1 MNARTILILATV
13 TVGLGA
19 AAMWS
24 SRDKHSAD
32 PAAGYLF
39 PGLIEKVNEIVKV
52 EVENKDESYTL
63 QKDGDG
69 WGMTERSGYAVP
81 IEKVREITNQIA
93 YFEILEEKTSTPS
106 LYSKLSVEDVD
117 TPDAGSTRI
126 TLSRADGVLA
136 DVLIGKP
143 SAMSDPMAPGSLYVR
158 KVGDAQSY
166 EVKGKLNVSGTS
178 VSMLDTEIVKIER
191 ERVRRVVTNHPD
203 GERLE
208 LLKDERTDANLTVQ
222 GIPEGREVK
231 YPAVTDTVGSA
242 LAYLNFEDVK
252 KAGEVD
258 LDKPDA
264 VTTEYETWDGLRV
277 QVKTAK
283 HKEMDYLSLSVSFDP
298 GLRQEPA
305 TVEPPEDPENPTP
318 PPAEQP
324 LKPEDEVR
332 KEAEELQA
340 HLSQWVFKV
349 QGYRASNFKKRMSD
363 MLKDLPEEE
372 PPAVEPQ
379 PATEPQQPAEDPPAA
394 PTEEP
399 VEQPA
404 GNPAGGGQGGQ

>member
-1 MNARTILILATV
+1 MILATV

-32 PAAGYLF
+32 PASGYF
-39 PGLIEKVNEIVKV
+39 IPGLIEHANEVAKV
-52 EVENKDESYTL
+52 EVKNKDEAYTL
-63 QKDGDG
+63 AKNGDA
-69 WGMTERSGYAVP
+69 WGMLERSGYAVP
-81 IEKVREITNQIA
+81 IDKVREITNQIA

-106 LYSKLSVEDVD
+106 LYPKLSVEDVE

-126 TLSRADGVLA
+126 TLSAAEGKVLA

-143 SAMSDPMAPGSLYVR
+143 SSSNDPMAPGSLYVR
-158 KVGDAQSY
+158 KAGDAQSY
-166 EVKGKLNVSGTS
+166 EVKGRLNVGGTS

-191 ERVRRVVTNHPD
+191 ERVRRVVTTHPD
-203 GERLE
+203 GEVLE
-208 LLKDERTDANLTVQ
+208 LVKDERTDANLTVQ

-231 YPAVTDTVGSA
+231 YPAVTDTIGSA

-258 LDKPDA
+258 FNKPDA

-277 QVKTAK
+277 QLKTVVQ
-283 HKEMDYLSLSVSFDP
+283 KEVDYLSLSVSFDP

-305 TVEPPEDPENPTP
+305 TVKPAEDPENPTP
-318 PPAEQP
+318 PPADEP
-324 LKPEDEVR
+324 LKPEEEVR

-349 QGYRASNFKKRMSD
+349 QGYRASSFKKRMSD

-372 PPAVEPQ
+372 APVETLQPPIDPVLQ
-379 PATEPQQPAEDPPAA
+379 PAQEPA
-394 PTEEP
+394 EEP
-399 VEQPA
+399 VEKPVE
-404 GNPAGGGQGGQ
+404 NPTGGG

>member
-39 PGLIEKVNEIVKV
+39 PGLIDRVNEVAKV
-52 EVENKDESYTL
+52 EVENKDEAYTL
-63 QKDGDG
+63 AKTDAG
-69 WGMTERSGYAVP
+69 WGMVERSGYAVP
-81 IEKVREITNQIA
+81 IDKVREITNQIA
-93 YFEILEEKTSTPS
+93 YFEILEQKTRTPS
-106 LYSKLSVEDVD
+106 LYSKLSVEDVE

-126 TLSRADGVLA
+126 TLSDAGGQVLA

-143 SAMSDPMAPGSLYVR
+143 SAKSDPMAPGSLYVR
-158 KVGDAQSY
+158 KAGDAQSY

-191 ERVRRVVTNHPD
+191 ERVRRVITTHPD

-208 LLKDERTDANLTVQ
+208 LVKDERTDANLTVQ

-258 LDKPDA
+258 FDKPDV

-277 QVKTAK
+277 QVECVKDK
-283 HKEMDYLSLSVSFDP
+283 DNDYLALEVSFDP

-305 TVEPPEDPENPTP
+305 TVEPPEDPENPA
-318 PPAEQP
+318 PPAENP
-324 LKPEDEVR
+324 LKAEDEVR

-363 MLKDLPEEE
+363 MLQDLPEEE
-372 PPAVEPQ
+372 PPVEAPASVEPVA
-379 PATEPQQPAEDPPAA
+379 PPAEDP
-394 PTEEP
+394 TEKPIEKP
-399 VEQPA
+399 LEE
-404 GNPAGGGQGGQ
+404 PAGGGQGGQ